1 MTFRET
7 LEAKKTTIVA
17 RWLDDALSMYVQ
29 DASALFARQKDQF
42 ANPVGHSLREGTLAI
57 FEALLDGKDA
67 EKIRQHLNEII
78 KIRAVQQ
85 FSASSALCFIFRLKD
100 IVREEVRDTLKDAEI
115 LPEYLLFEREVDEV
129 ALTAFDVYLECR
141 EQLFEIRANEM
152 KRSVSWVI
160 EKLNKSESA
169 PELVGAELANESPKA

>member
-1 MTFRET
+1 MTFTEM
-7 LEAKKTTIVA
+7 LEGKKEKIVA

-57 FEALLDGKDA
+57 FEALVSEGSA
-67 EKIRQHLNEII
+67 EEIRQHLGEII

-100 IVREEVRDTLKDAEI
+100 IVREEVAEILEDAEI
-115 LPEYLLFEREVDEV
+115 LPEYLLFERKVDEV
-129 ALTAFDVYLECR
+129 ALTAFEVYLECR
-141 EQLFEIRANEM
+141 EQLFEIRASEM
-152 KRSVSWVI
+152 KRSVSWVVN
-160 EKLNKSESA
+160 KLNERENA
-169 PELVGAELANESPKA
+169 PELVGAGLENESPKA

>member
-7 LEAKKTTIVA
+7 LEARKETIVA
-17 RWLDDALSMYVQ
+17 KWFDDALSMYVQ

-57 FEALLDGKDA
+57 FEALLNGRDA
-67 EKIRQHLNEII
+67 EKIRQHLGEII

-100 IVREEVRDTLKDAEI
+100 IVREEVAEILKDAEI
-115 LPEYLLFEREVDEV
+115 LSEYLLFERKVDEV
-129 ALTAFDVYLECR
+129 ALTAFEVYLECR
-141 EQLFEIRANEM
+141 EQLFEIRASEM
-152 KRSVSWVI
+152 KRSVSWVVN
-160 EKLNKSESA
+160 KLNERENA
-169 PELVGAELANESPKA
+169 PELVGADLENESPKA